1 MRGRPRR
8 GRRDPAAGGPGVG
21 HDHYHPW
28 FSRLAG
34 DAAVVYF
41 DYSGCGRSD
50 RLPDGGAYAVELFA
64 DDIDAVRR
72 HFGLDAVDLIGL
84 SFGGFPAV
92 EYALREPASVRRL
105 VLSNAQISAASWQRT
120 NIDGVNAEL
129 RRLFP
134 DAWKQICRL
143 REQGTLSLDPEY
155 QALVGVSCP
164 TSSRVDPWNHP
175 PLSHEGGFEEAV
187 YRSVV
192 GDDPEWAVEG
202 TLRGY
207 EPLPRM
213 PELQAPTLVL
223 SGRYDRLTPPAVAH
237 EIHDALASGR
247 RQLHIFERARTGPGS
262 SSRTSTSTSSGG
274 FSEPRRER
282 SRSTGVCTVTL
293 ALIAATLCS
302 AAGGAGAQNLSAAT
316 RATS

>member
-1 MRGRPRR
+1 MLEITEALVETPNGRIYVECE
-8 GRRDPAAGGPGVG
+8 GDPAGGAVILAAGGPGVG

-50 RLPDGGAYAVELFA
+50 RLPDGSAYAVELFA

-155 QALVGVSCP
+155 QALVARVVP
-164 TSSRVDPWNHP
+164 DLEWVDPWNHP

-247 RQLHIFERARTGPGS
+247 RQLHVFERSAHRPWVEQPDEYFDVVGRFLGPEAR
-262 SSRTSTSTSSGG
+262 
-274 FSEPRRER
+274 
-282 SRSTGVCTVTL
+282 
-293 ALIAATLCS
+293 
-302 AAGGAGAQNLSAAT
+302 AQS
-316 RATS
+316 